1 MIIVNSL
8 EALKIKE
15 DAVVLT
21 IGNYDGLHRG
31 HKKIIR
37 KVIARA
43 RELGGK
49 SAIIT
54 FEPHPRFFL
63 HPESSPPLLLTRE
76 EKIDILSHWGLD
88 FYIEIPF
95 DEKFSQIKA
104 EDFLEKVWFFIK
116 PKGIYVGEDFRFGLK
131 REGNLEL
138 IKKFSK
144 EKNFFAEG
152 ISKLE
157 ISGEEVSST
166 LIRKYILEGSVE
178 KAHFLLGRPFEIRG
192 VVEQGAKRG
201 RELGFATANIKLG
214 KKIVPQRGVYSTLVD
229 IEEEQLLPSVSNIGV
244 RPTFSDISEEI
255 LEIHILGRQIDLY
268 GKEIR
273 CLFIKKIRDEKKF
286 SNVSELIKQI
296 EEDKKVAE
304 ENLIASHLLK
314 RKLFWG

>member
-8 EALKIKE
+8 DAAKIEKE
-15 DAVVLT
+15 PVVLT

-43 RELGGK
+43 RELKGT

-63 HPESSPPLLLTRE
+63 YPQSSPPLLLTRD
-76 EKIDILSHWGLD
+76 EKIDIMSHWGIDL
-88 FYIEIPF
+88 YIEIPF
-95 DEKFSQIKA
+95 DEKFSQMKA
-104 EDFLEKVWFFIK
+104 CEFLEKVWHFLN
-116 PKGIYVGEDFRFGLK
+116 PKEVYAGEDFRFGLK
-131 REGNLEL
+131 REGDLGL
-138 IKKFSK
+138 IKKFAK
-144 EKNFFAEG
+144 EKNSFAEG

-201 RELGFATANIKLG
+201 REIGFATANIKLG
-214 KKIVPQRGVYSTLVD
+214 GKIIPQRGVYSTLVD
-229 IEEEQLLPSVSNIGV
+229 TKEEQLLPSVSNVGI
-244 RPTFSDISEEI
+244 RPTFSDIDEEI
-255 LEIHILGRQIDLY
+255 LEIHIIDRQIDLY
-268 GKEIR
+268 GREIR
-273 CLFIKKIRDEKKF
+273 CLFLQKIRDEKKF
-286 SNVSELIKQI
+286 SNVGELVKQI
-296 EEDKKVAE
+296 EEDKKIAKE
-304 ENLIASHLLK
+304 SLISSHLLK